1 MSTVTALKL
10 CTEDHPKA
18 FSFVSSTATV
28 EAEEYVKQSDIII
41 QHGGRGLPE
50 TDDLELSRTTLTT
63 GYGQSKWVAEKL
75 IMEAGKRGLAG
86 WTIRPSYVVGDSVSA
101 GEWTCHNVFENPL
114 LTVGH
119 ASDQH
124 GRLYLATGQGLHS
137 VGIIS
142 RYQ

>member
-1 MSTVTALKL
+1 VVSTVTALKL

-50 TDDLELSRTTLTT
+50 TDNLELSRTTLTT

-101 GEWTCHNVFENPL
+101 GELTWTL
-114 LTVGH
+114 K
-119 ASDQH
+119 AS
-124 GRLYLATGQGLHS
+124 
-137 VGIIS
+137 ICC
-142 RYQ
+142 